1 MPNELLVRVA
11 RTDYADAS
19 LRSCSEHE
27 FPWRARAQPKLR
39 SEFIPSTSAPATE
52 TQPSRNSTSPNSC
65 SSLSEKCPTTDQWAS
80 HGKLTNHGAQQGEIV
95 RRDKS
100 IALKD
105 DSQRY
110 QDKTGLIQPV
120 VFELADRVGRDK
132 LNESLRQGGYY
143 MFRHS
148 TNTASFFSVLIVALI
163 FSLSLAGVA
172 AAQTNTSLGTN
183 ALVSNTTGS

>member
-1 MPNELLVRVA
+1 MRRHLVSAPGIAVRRGQSALLMPNELLVRVA
-11 RTDYADAS
+11 RTDYVDAS
-19 LRSCSEHE
+19 LRGCSEHE

-110 QDKTGLIQPV
+110 QDKTGLLQPV
-120 VFELADRVGRDK
+120 VTD
-132 LNESLRQGGYY
+132 S
-143 MFRHS
+143 
-148 TNTASFFSVLIVALI
+148 I
-163 FSLSLAGVA
+163 
-172 AAQTNTSLGTN
+172 TSGW
-183 ALVSNTTGS
+183 ARI